1 MDISTFKGVKV
12 LEWSARD
19 QPVITLWSN
28 SDQPVIRQWSAN
40 DQPLISQSSISGQ
53 PVINHWSNSDYPVI
67 SPSSAFDQSVI
78 IQWPT
83 SDQPGISHWSSSDQP
98 LTYWWSSSDQAMI
111 SQWYSLTGRQ
121 LAMTMLP
128 AWPRNKW
135 MNEPTKKKQI
145 INRQTN
151 KHSLSNQLIKLA
163 RGHFRIYFWLKA
175 DRFSKW
181 TGSSAPIEL

>member
-1 MDISTFKGVKV
+1 M
-12 LEWSARD
+12 
-19 QPVITLWSN
+19 
-28 SDQPVIRQWSAN
+28 
-40 DQPLISQSSISGQ
+40 ISQW
-53 PVINHWSNSDYPVI
+53 P
-67 SPSSAFDQSVI
+67 AFDQSVINQWSASDQSLIKQRLPSDQPIISFWSISDHPVI